1 MDTLAPHLPRTI
13 ATSSGNATLSLL
25 TAASL
30 PPHTRDTLY
39 SLFDANIGP
48 LAKGTS
54 MEHEEQ
60 AKREEMFDPDAR
72 FLLLSRTAMPG
83 TLREQGQVEEGELLG
98 FVSFR
103 FDTEETMG
111 TRDVEVVYWSVGTSS
126 RTQEPFAGWA
136 AKRLGSGTAA
146 PSGGYFGRAGGP
158 RS

>member
-1 MDTLAPHLPRTI
+1 
-13 ATSSGNATLSLL
+13 
-25 TAASL
+25 
-30 PPHTRDTLY
+30 
-39 SLFDANIGP
+39 
-48 LAKGTS
+48 

-111 TRDVEVVYWSVGTSS
+111 TRDVEVVYW
-126 RTQEPFAGWA
+126 
-136 AKRLGSGTAA
+136 
-146 PSGGYFGRAGGP
+146 
-158 RS
+158 

>member
-1 MDTLAPHLPRTI
+1 MATPRVRSANAASMDTLAPHLPRTI

-111 TRDVEVVYWSVGTSS
+111 TRDVEVVYW
-126 RTQEPFAGWA
+126 
-136 AKRLGSGTAA
+136 
-146 PSGGYFGRAGGP
+146 
-158 RS
+158 